1 MTPAYPIALVP
12 WRGVRVVPALAAA
25 LDAADLARIRPSGP
39 RSGIRTRLDMA
50 MLYPAQPG
58 RLSIHEYGAID
69 LSPSKDLTDAQV
81 GPLNPAPGWQNGSTS
96 GRLWRPVKDE
106 PWHVQLRSPWD
117 SLPTPGVRVT
127 CGVAEL
133 GPAWWVEAGRPA
145 TDWPRAA
152 VLLAQGYLWRLSY
165 LGVRGVDGL
174 WGPGTV
180 AALTAALPTWAPIA
194 GVTETI
200 LLALAEACAE
210 RGV

>member
-1 MTPAYPIALVP
+1 MTPAYPVPLVS
-12 WRGVRVVPALAAA
+12 WRGVRVHPALAAA
-25 LDAADLARIRPSGP
+25 LEAACLPPHIHPSGP
-39 RSGIRTRLDMA
+39 MSGIRTRGDMA
-50 MLYPAQPG
+50 KFYPTQPA
-58 RLSIHEYGAID
+58 RTSWHEAGLAVD
-69 LSPSKDLTDAQV
+69 LSPSSVLTDAQV
-81 GPLNPAPGWQNGSTS
+81 GWVNPSPGWTVGA
-96 GRLWRPVKDE
+96 RDLWRPVRGE
-106 PWHVQLRSPWD
+106 PWHVQRRSPWD
-117 SLPTPGVRVT
+117 DSAAGLT
-127 CGVAEL
+127 CAIAEL
-133 GPAWWVEAGRPA
+133 GPAWAAEAGRPA

-152 VLLAQGYLWRLSY
+152 VMLAQGYLYRLSY